1 MQVLKKL
8 HDCPEGTRERSGSC
22 AMSGGYAEKKFHY
35 EVGEKESIM
44 LQLKLKGICERGNY
58 AIFPVRVGEFNLY
71 TVKFNTSPVSPIFDN
86 EDEAVEEFIKL
97 TH

>member
-8 HDCPEGTRERSGSC
+8 HDCPEGTGERSGSC
-22 AMSGGYAEKKFHY
+22 AICGGYAEKFDY
-35 EVGEKESIM
+35 EVGEKELIM
-44 LQLKLKGICERGNY
+44 FQLKFKGICERGDY

-71 TVKFNTSPVSPIFDN
+71 TVKFRTSPVSPIFDSV
-86 EDEAVEEFIKL
+86 DKAVEEFIKL